1 MSLLAFAKYEC
12 ISEKNMNL
20 LGMKLEILLQETQ
33 FEEQDGEEESR
44 DKLFC
49 RIGSCTLASELY
61 KKGFKMQAVL
71 GWKLISESKDEF
83 IEIRRIDFEKRLDE

>member
-1 MSLLAFAKYEC
+1 
-12 ISEKNMNL
+12 
-20 LGMKLEILLQETQ
+20 MKLEILLQETQ

-71 GWKLISESKDEF
+71 
-83 IEIRRIDFEKRLDE
+83 